1 MPSREQTEHQKWCE
15 EQHSSVNGKMSK
27 IYTRLGKMETH
38 IEAHATC
45 AEEVRKELKS
55 LNAWAL
61 KRDGATKALMWVAGI
76 GGTIIALTTAVYK
89 LSS

>member
-15 EQHSSVNGKMSK
+15 AQHSAVNGKISK
-27 IYTRLGKMETH
+27 IYTRLGKMDTH
-38 IEAHATC
+38 IAAHAVC
-45 AEEVRKELKS
+45 AEEVREELKS

-61 KRDGATKALMWVAGI
+61 RRDGATKALMWVAGI
-76 GGTIIALTTAVYK
+76 SGIVVGIGTAVYK